1 MPLTKPRVAEACI
14 RELAPQ
20 ERGRMIAKL
29 EALPN
34 VVLKNALLN
43 DHHDDETIVSWLREK
58 ISASDQS
65 GPGPAAGA
73 PGVAPLDVEGL
84 ANALAAALEN
94 ASFPGLVNALT
105 VSLQGVV
112 GDAIATGVKLAV
124 GKCIVRKAGEGAV

>member
-94 ASFPGLVNALT
+94 ALTVSLPGLVNALT

-112 GDAIATGVKLAV
+112 ADAIVTGVKLAV
-124 GKCIVRKAGEGAV
+124 DELAAMED